1 MLFCDW
7 SARDLQ
13 AAEMTL
19 NLGPAKGKDSANGF
33 GPWLVT
39 TDELAERAA
48 GHGYDV
54 AMSAAVNGVGYS
66 SGNLADL
73 YWSFG
78 EMIAYASRGTRVRAG
93 DLIGSGTVGTGCI
106 LELARVHGADAYPYL
121 QAGDHVHLEADLL
134 GAIDAAVLP
143 ARPPVMLRAPA
154 ETPA

>member
-13 AAEMTL
+13 AAETRL

-39 TDELAERAA
+39 ADEFAPLVA
-48 GHGYDV
+48 GLGYDV
-54 AMSAAVNGVGYS
+54 ALTALVNGVTCS

-78 EMIAYASRGTRVRAG
+78 EMISYAFEAR
-93 DLIGSGTVGTGCI
+93 ITVGPPAVPLRPAAPDQT
-106 LELARVHGADAYPYL
+106 V
-121 QAGDHVHLEADLL
+121 DHEHKES
-134 GAIDAAVLP
+134 GQ
-143 ARPPVMLRAPA
+143 
-154 ETPA
+154 